1 MNFGHEVTDLP
12 PEMLGLVS
20 CSLLAV
26 LDGLAYLE
34 KVDSVTFIVVL
45 VVSDGFGVVTEYFLG
60 FSRFEGA
67 SEDIGG
73 GDFQIVF
80 ECESLT

>member
-1 MNFGHEVTDLP
+1 
-12 PEMLGLVS
+12 MLGLIS
-20 CSLLAV
+20 NSPLITV

-34 KVDSVTFIVVL
+34 KVNSVTFIVVL
-45 VVSDGFGVVTEYFLG
+45 VVSDGLGVVTEYFLG

-67 SEDIGG
+67 PEDIGR